1 MEAKDVLTELK
12 AFMEETL
19 AKQAADNVEAVVQV
33 EGPMAPLTSFGSI
46 CLWTGFACMAGSS
59 CYFLSSAMNRS
70 AKQRNIEMIT
80 FFITA
85 IATLAYLSMASG
97 YGVLDNHTQQPFFY
111 ARYLD
116 WLFTTP
122 LMVWDLMELTGSDA
136 MSIFTVV
143 GLDVLM
149 IVCGIIGSL
158 LVEAEVK
165 WAFFILGC
173 FFFLLVCKDLSAGV
187 GKGAAG
193 AQDVY
198 KKVAYLTI
206 ASWTLYPVAWALC
219 EGANIVGVN
228 ASCLLYTCMDVTSKC
243 VFGILIVSNRDALD
257 AVYNARKE

>member
-1 MEAKDVLTELK
+1 
-12 AFMEETL
+12 
-19 AKQAADNVEAVVQV
+19 
-33 EGPMAPLTSFGSI
+33 
-46 CLWTGFACMAGSS
+46 
-59 CYFLSSAMNRS
+59 
-70 AKQRNIEMIT
+70 
-80 FFITA
+80 
-85 IATLAYLSMASG
+85 
-97 YGVLDNHTQQPFFY
+97 
-111 ARYLD
+111 
-116 WLFTTP
+116 
-122 LMVWDLMELTGSDA
+122 MVWDLMELTGSDA

-143 GLDVLM
+143 GLDALM

-173 FFFLLVCKDLSAGV
+173 FFFLLVCKELSAGV